1 MDQVPDD
8 LAKDMFGFT
17 APTEEQLKNIAMYA
31 SEALELEER
40 IFQTEEYLKNL
51 KKDLADI
58 EERRLP
64 QIMLESGMLEFKM
77 RDGSQI
83 SVGDVIQGGF
93 PKDVPKREALFSWL
107 IKEGG
112 QENIKDHFELHFT
125 KGQYEE
131 AVKLRKLLQANNVI
145 FDEFENVHT
154 QTLYAFMREKIREGT
169 LPPFDDFGLRYFKK
183 ANIKRNTTP

>member
-1 MDQVPDD
+1 MDQVPED

-64 QIMLESGMLEFKM
+64 QIMIESGMLEFKM

-131 AVKLRKLLQANNVI
+131 AVKLRKLLQEHNVI